1 VINKALEEELMV
13 TERVNKKILA
23 IHFSKSAANY
33 DKFAL
38 LQREIAFQL
47 VEWAHWKDEFQPER
61 ARVLEIGCGTG
72 FLTRFL
78 AEKLKPASCLAID
91 LARGMLERARSK
103 LDRRCSPVRLLQAD
117 GEELP
122 FSPGSFDL
130 VASSTAFQWFN
141 ALEQSLAGI
150 RLALRPGGRLLFA
163 TLGRDTFREL
173 KEAYRT
179 SAGQMGIKLTPSRY
193 GPPLPGAHELEN
205 FVSSAGFEKPVLKRE
220 IKYEF
225 FPSARDYMQS
235 IKNTG
240 SNNPNYRPMS
250 LPVER
255 DLIKKTIDFY
265 DKRFRVDG
273 RVYASYEVIF
283 VQSQRL

>member
-1 VINKALEEELMV
+1 MI

-33 DKFAL
+33 DRYAL
-38 LQREIAFQL
+38 LQKEIAFQL
-47 VEWAHWKDEFQPER
+47 VEWADQGDILSLEG

-72 FLTRFL
+72 FLTGFL
-78 AEKLKPASCLAID
+78 AEKLKPASYLAID
-91 LARGMLERARSK
+91 LARGMLEMVRSK
-103 LDRRCSPVRLLQAD
+103 LDRWSSGVRLFQAD
-117 GEELP
+117 GEALP

-130 VASSTAFQWFN
+130 LASSTTFQWFN
-141 ALEQSLAGI
+141 VLEESLIGI
-150 RLALRPGGRLLFA
+150 HHALRPGGRLLFA

-179 SAGQMGIKLTPSRY
+179 SAGQIGIKLTPSRY
-193 GPPLPGAHELEN
+193 GPPLPGTPELSDFLE
-205 FVSSAGFEKPVLKRE
+205 SAGFEKPTIKRQ

-225 FPSARDYMQS
+225 FPSAREYMQS
-235 IKNTG
+235 LKNRG
-240 SNNPNYRPMS
+240 FNNPNYRPMS
-250 LPVER
+250 IQVER
-255 DLIKKTIDFY
+255 NLLRKTIDFY

-273 RVYASYEVIF
+273 RVYASYEVFF